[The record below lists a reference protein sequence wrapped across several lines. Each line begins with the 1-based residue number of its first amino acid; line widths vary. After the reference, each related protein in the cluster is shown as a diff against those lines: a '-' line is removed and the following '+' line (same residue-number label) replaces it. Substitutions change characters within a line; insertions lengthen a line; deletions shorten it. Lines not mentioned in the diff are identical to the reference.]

1 VTEQRLPASGGGRIP
16 RQSGDALRSVAE
28 TRGRRNDR
36 LGSSLRCGPRLGCA
50 VVAPPA
56 RPGSWI
62 GIITAAGAAGEEIPM
77 GSQGSRP
84 GTRSGASPS
93 IEKHVAV
100 TDRIIAQLEVGCAP
114 WVRPWS
120 RSRVP
125 ANAFTHRPY
134 RGANIVALW
143 MAQTVDGYPTA
154 DWLSFRQA
162 LQLGGNVR
170 KGEHGTPI
178 FFYSVLERD
187 DARAKDGVRRVPLL
201 RSYTVFNVA
210 QCDGLPISRVPETRS
225 ELERLEDAD
234 AFLGAIGATVR
245 HGGDQAFYS
254 PASDAIT
261 LPTFEQFET
270 PEHYYGTSLH
280 EHGHWTGAKHR
291 LAREFGKRFGDDAY
305 AFEELVAELTSAFLC
320 AELEIGGNLRH
331 PEYLSH
337 WVRIL
342 RSDAK
347 AILSAGA
354 RASEAADYLARLAGR
369 RAIDVDD
376 GAEEAA

>member
-1 VTEQRLPASGGGRIP
+1 MGTQRS
-16 RQSGDALRSVAE
+16 SNAE
-28 TRGRRNDR
+28 RR
-36 LGSSLRCGPRLGCA
+36 
-50 VVAPPA
+50 
-56 RPGSWI
+56 
-62 GIITAAGAAGEEIPM
+62 
-77 GSQGSRP
+77 
-84 GTRSGASPS
+84 GASES
-93 IEKHVAV
+93 ANKHVAV
-100 TDRIIAQLEVGCAP
+100 TEQIIAQLEAGCAP

-120 RSRVP
+120 GSQLP

-143 MAQTVDGYPTA
+143 MTQTIGGYPTA
-154 DWLSFRQA
+154 EWVSFRQA

-170 KGEHGTPI
+170 KGERGTPI
-178 FFYSVLERD
+178 FFYSLLERD
-187 DARAKDGVRRVPLL
+187 DERAKDGVRRIPLL

-210 QCDGLPISRVPETRS
+210 QCDGLPVAAASDPRPNF
-225 ELERLEDAD
+225 ERLDDAE
-234 AFLGAIGATVR
+234 AFLRAIGATVR
-245 HGGDQAFYS
+245 HGGTQAFYS
-254 PASDAIT
+254 PLADAIT
-261 LPTFEQFET
+261 LPQFEQFET

-280 EHGHWTGAKHR
+280 EHGHWSGAKHR

-320 AELEIGGNLRH
+320 AELAIAGNLRH
-331 PEYLSH
+331 PEYLAH

-369 RAIDVDD
+369 RNDDVAEID
-376 GAEEAA
+376 EPAA

>member
-1 VTEQRLPASGGGRIP
+1 
-16 RQSGDALRSVAE
+16 
-28 TRGRRNDR
+28 
-36 LGSSLRCGPRLGCA
+36 
-50 VVAPPA
+50 
-56 RPGSWI
+56 
-62 GIITAAGAAGEEIPM
+62 M
-77 GSQGSRP
+77 GSQRSRP
-84 GTRSGASPS
+84 GTRSGASAS
-93 IEKHVAV
+93 REKHVAV
-100 TDRIIAQLEVGCAP
+100 TDRIIAQLEAGCAP

-120 RSRVP
+120 QSRVP
-125 ANAFTHRPY
+125 TNAFTHRPY

-143 MAQTVDGYPTA
+143 MTQTIEAYPTA
-154 DWLSFRQA
+154 EWLSFRQA
-162 LQLGGNVR
+162 LHLGGNVR

-187 DARAKDGVRRVPLL
+187 DERAKDGVRAVPLL

-210 QCDGLPISRVPETRS
+210 QCEGLPVSEVTETRS
-225 ELERLEDAD
+225 EFERLEDTED
-234 AFLGAIGATVR
+234 FLFAVGATVR

-254 PASDAIT
+254 PSTDAIT
-261 LPTFEQFET
+261 LPAFEQFET

-305 AFEELVAELTSAFLC
+305 AFEELIAELTSAFLC

-342 RSDAK
+342 RSDTK

-369 RAIDVDD
+369 RVTDVDES
-376 GAEEAA
+376 AEDAA